1 MSQLEAGL
9 LRTRDLCPCLQ
20 GYDRTI
26 IPLTVVMILI
36 CLGVVA
42 APLGLLFFAVF
53 PTRYAKPLS
62 YHADVL
68 QQPMR

>member
-1 MSQLEAGL
+1 
-9 LRTRDLCPCLQ
+9 
-20 GYDRTI
+20 
-26 IPLTVVMILI
+26 MILI

-62 YHADVL
+62 YHGDVL